1 MRNRRN
7 FYRVLQ
13 VQPDAPYEIIKAS
26 YRTLMQKLKAHPD
39 LGGDE
44 WNAAVINEAYA
55 VLSDAEKR
63 KKYDTEQMALRQTVG
78 AGSRSTPETP
88 APETDPEPDP
98 GAAPRDPEPDPEDND
113 PVDLE
118 SPPPP
123 PNLQTRDPHVCAF
136 CRTRNPAGDYRTPD
150 EVCRGCGS
158 PMRPLKISRS
168 SNREREARRIDHQGA
183 IHFRVDSSRPGT
195 YPASVVDLS
204 PTGLRFV
211 SKHRLRKGCVVK
223 LDSPTLSAV
232 ASVTHSTAST
242 TRGQFSTGVKFLTL
256 KLTRPRGTFV
266 YARA

>member
-7 FYRVLQ
+7 LYRVLQ

-55 VLSDAEKR
+55 VLSDTEKR

-78 AGSRSTPETP
+78 AGSRSSPETP
-88 APETDPEPDP
+88 APEPDTAATPKDPE
-98 GAAPRDPEPDPEDND
+98 PEDND
-113 PVDLE
+113 PVDLD
-118 SPPPP
+118 SPPP

-150 EVCRGCGS
+150 EVCRDCGA
-158 PMRPLKISRS
+158 PMRPLDISRS

-183 IHFRVDSSRPGT
+183 IHFRVDASRPGA